1 MNTKET
7 INELN
12 NLKKRIPDLIVKKIK
27 VGFFKYVYVIT
38 NETVSS
44 SDRVNNFILKYFSN
58 KSIFNNA
65 NILENFKKD
74 IEENIPSINYKNV
87 DSRDKLIEFIF
98 SGFTVV
104 IYNNKAIAY
113 ETRADIDRGVNEPSS
128 EPVIRGPKD
137 SFTENY
143 NKNIGLIRKRLK
155 SEFLTLEE
163 LTVGKQTHT
172 KVGIL
177 YMDNICENEIVDEI
191 KYTLNNI
198 NIDGVFDVNNFKE
211 YLVKKNL
218 TLFPTLI
225 YSEKPD
231 DACRFLLEGRIIITV
246 ENSPSV
252 IIAPTFFM
260 DFFKNSEDYYHTSF
274 YATFMRVIRFV
285 AFILSIIT
293 PALFIAIITYD
304 PEILPLS
311 LLINF
316 TEQRSPV
323 PFPAIIEAF
332 ILMFTFEL
340 LYEGDSRTPFN
351 RGTSLSILGALVLG
365 DAAVQAGIIS
375 PIMVIVISVASISS
389 LVFIYYDMQGSIR
402 FWRYILMII
411 SSFFGLIGFLIG
423 IMLLTI
429 NLCSIETFGKPYTLP
444 FAPFL
449 KNDLGDSLFKKSLS
463 KNKKRP
469 SFLTKK
475 NIVREDTNEKNYSNN
490 N

>member
-1 MNTKET
+1 MNTKE
-7 INELN
+7 IIKELEK
-12 NLKKRIPDLIVKKIK
+12 LKKNIPDLIVKKIK
-27 VGFFKYVYVIT
+27 VSLFKCIYIIT

-58 KSIFNNA
+58 KSIINLKV
-65 NILENFKKD
+65 IDNFKKD
-74 IEENIPSINYKNV
+74 IKENIPSINYKSV
-87 DSRDKLIEFIF
+87 KTKEELMEYIF
-98 SGFTVV
+98 SGFTLV
-104 IYNNKAIAY
+104 IYNNEVMAY
-113 ETRADIDRGVNEPSS
+113 ETRADLDRGVTEPSS

-155 SEFLTLEE
+155 SEHLTLEE

-172 KVGIL
+172 KVGIM
-177 YMDNICENEIVDEI
+177 YMDNICEENIVTEI
-191 KYTLNNI
+191 KDTI
-198 NIDGVFDVNNFKE
+198 NKIEIDGIFDVNNFKE
-211 YLVKKNL
+211 YVVKRKY

-231 DACRFLLEGRIIITV
+231 DASRFLLEGRVIITI
-246 ENSPSV
+246 ENSPSI

-260 DFFKNSEDYYHTSF
+260 DYFKNSEDYYHKSF
-274 YATFMRVIRFV
+274 YATFIRMIRFT
-285 AFILSIIT
+285 AFVLSIIT

-304 PEILPLS
+304 QEILPLS

-316 TEQRSPV
+316 TEQRSAV

-332 ILMFTFEL
+332 VLMFTFEL

-365 DAAVQAGIIS
+365 DAAVNAGLIS
-375 PIMVIVISVASISS
+375 PIMVIVISIASLSNLI
-389 LVFIYYDMQGSIR
+389 FIYYDMQGAIR
-402 FWRYILMII
+402 FWRYILMIF
-411 SSFFGLIGFLIG
+411 SSFFGLIGFLVG
-423 IMLLTI
+423 ATLLII
-429 NLCSIETFGKPYTLP
+429 NLCSIESFGKPYTLP
-444 FAPFL
+444 VAPL
-449 KNDLGDSLFKKSLS
+449 IIKDLGDSLIKTSIA

-475 NIVREDTNEKNYSNN
+475 NIIREDTK
-490 N
+490 